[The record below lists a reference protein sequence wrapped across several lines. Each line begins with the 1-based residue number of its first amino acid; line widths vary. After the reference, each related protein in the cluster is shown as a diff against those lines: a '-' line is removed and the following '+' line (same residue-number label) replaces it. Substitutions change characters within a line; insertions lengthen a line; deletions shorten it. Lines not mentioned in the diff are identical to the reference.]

1 MNETINQP
9 WINKWMSC
17 PRWFA
22 VSKSSN
28 VASPFT
34 LELSTH
40 KYFPWQQSPLS
51 LQVNYV
57 TLPVG
62 HGRPTHLRRPSPKG
76 DPQELKWDPSSHLRC
91 HRRRLSLPRG
101 GRGEESGSSRAG
113 GCGAR
118 SRFRLSQLKV
128 QLGHLSAVRSWSS
141 VSIFLCSLI

>member
-1 MNETINQP
+1 
-9 WINKWMSC
+9 MSC

-91 HRRRLSLPRG
+91 HRRRLRLPRG
-101 GRGEESGSSRAG
+101 GRGEES
-113 GCGAR
+113 
-118 SRFRLSQLKV
+118 
-128 QLGHLSAVRSWSS
+128 
-141 VSIFLCSLI
+141 SL